1 MRSMYLSIIYLYLIK
16 DFKSG
21 KQEGTD
27 INNKQNSTQD
37 QPEGIFLT
45 SSCKANHDISSSPSN
60 SLKRQWDL
68 FAPYFEG
75 LGH

>member
-1 MRSMYLSIIYLYLIK
+1 MLVTKQCSMVPDLIYHLSIIYLYLIK

-27 INNKQNSTQD
+27 IHNKQNNTQD

-45 SSCKANHDISSSPSN
+45 SSCKANHSADP
-60 SLKRQWDL
+60 
-68 FAPYFEG
+68 FYFIG
-75 LGH
+75 YQR

>member
-1 MRSMYLSIIYLYLIK
+1 MYLSIIYLYLIK

-21 KQEGTD
+21 KQEGMD
-27 INNKQNSTQD
+27 IHNKQNSTQD

-45 SSCKANHDISSSPSN
+45 FSCKANHDIGSSPFN
-60 SLKRQWDL
+60 SLKRQWDH